1 MSTVELASLLQSTN
15 LLGYTG
21 SQGAVGPTGATGPI
35 GYTGSAA
42 SGGSGSGVTTYATVG
57 DLPVSASGGD
67 LAYVT
72 ATNGLYIWNGSI
84 WFLILT
90 ATTPNDAPYITQGPE
105 LGYLLA
111 TDGTPTVI
119 TLAAQDPESAPITWS
134 YTITS
139 GTLGNTAVISNTNNV
154 FTITPSTNS
163 ADAGQFEVTFTAS
176 DGVNIANA
184 RTYVRLR
191 FATIDYAI
199 GLQAQNTLLP
209 SGFSSA
215 ANARFGRSVSA
226 TGGIVAI
233 AGASKYSGNLLVDP
247 NTNTVSLYSAL
258 NGTSLTFL
266 QEITAPA
273 GISSFGQNNLAV
285 WSDML
290 VVPGYYDDPSGG
302 TIVATNALDKR
313 TFHVYYRTDGVWT
326 ETQTIEFTSTP
337 TANVTLYTNGSQ
349 PLAISDS
356 GLIMACAAP
365 ATASTVGGMEIRIY
379 SRSSTSTPTW
389 TLRQTF
395 TGSISGLTDFDNFPT
410 YIKISTTGK
419 HIALVSKYNDEAA
432 VDAGKVLILTN
443 PNLSSNVYTWVTTGN
458 YSPGLGTITGLFVTN
473 TTKTDDIF
481 YIFAETSITPALVL
495 LKYSGDTAT
504 WANYSYSNILSLHH
518 ARQLSSAIG
527 STIDHASFAAIPG
540 KDNTNEI
547 HFLSVN
553 TDKISSSIINL
564 VITRVKNY
572 DLTLVTPIGS
582 DNSGVDSN
590 VSMHVNAIRVPNT
603 GNLTIDSL
611 LPYISVDQQAG
622 QVYVG
627 TRGTYSGVTNSG
639 GVTQYVPI
647 GLTANTTAY
656 SKTWYNPTTNELMT
670 TANPDV
676 TDTVVVRPGQN
687 YLHAICVG
695 GGGSG
700 AGDNT
705 SPAPSGGGGGGGL
718 RWITNYPVS
727 AGDVVTIT
735 AGSGAPRNA
744 GAANGSTGN
753 TSSVTINGVTVLSA
767 FGGGGGVSATNGGGG
782 GGGGG
787 STTGTLANGSIIGGG
802 NGGPG
807 GAASAGGNTTF
818 PQSGGGG
825 AGGYA
830 GAGGA
835 GANGAAATAGSGGAG
850 GGGGGPTGGSYVGGY
865 GGGVGLYGIG
875 ANGAG
880 GGTTNGNPGSFT
892 DGLNYN
898 PDNINAT
905 ALSRIGAGGGGTNAG
920 ATTSAGF
927 DQRAGGGGAVRLI
940 LGDRYIIGSNLA
952 TTSSFIRPPTYT
964 GT

>member
-1 MSTVELASLLQSTN
+1 MAILKKYNTDTAQWESVAIGTT
-15 LLGYTG
+15 GYTG
-21 SQGAVGPTGATGPI
+21 SQGAI

-119 TLAAQDPESAPITWS
+119 TLAAQDPESTPITWS

-233 AGASKYSGNLLVDP
+233 AGAGKYSGNLLVDP

-266 QEITAPA
+266 QEITAPS
-273 GISSFGQNNLAV
+273 GISSFGENNIAV

-290 VVPGYYDDPSGG
+290 VVPGYFTGNTASE
-302 TIVATNALDKR
+302 DKR
-313 TFHVYYRTDGVWT
+313 TFHVYYRTSGTWAL
-326 ETQTIEFTSTP
+326 TQTIEFTSTI
-337 TANVTLYTNGSQ
+337 TANVTPMSINGAQ
-349 PLAISDS
+349 PLAISGS
-356 GLIMACAAP
+356 GLIMACASP
-365 ATASTVGGMEIRIY
+365 ATDSDSGAVELRIY
-379 SRSSTSTPTW
+379 SRASTSTTTW
-389 TLRQTF
+389 TLRQTLAG
-395 TGSISGLTDFDNFPT
+395 TISGITDYDYFPNAIT
-410 YIKISTTGK
+410 ISTTGK
-419 HIALVSKYNDEAA
+419 HIAFTSRNNDEGGI
-432 VDAGKVLILTN
+432 DTGKVLILTN
-443 PNLSSNVYTWVTTGN
+443 ADLASNIFSWIVTGN
-458 YSPGLGTITGLFVTN
+458 LVAGVGRQLSGAFLTN
-473 TTKTDDIF
+473 TTKSDDIF
-481 YIFAETSITPALVL
+481 YLLSDSITGGTTILEMI
-495 LKYSGDTAT
+495 KYVSGTAT
-504 WANYSYSNILSLHH
+504 WDRYSYSSVLGLHH
-518 ARQLSSAIG
+518 SSKTANVSLDAISQAR
-527 STIDHASFAAIPG
+527 FAAIPG
-540 KDNTNEI
+540 RDNTSEVI
-547 HFLSVN
+547 FVSSA
-553 TDKISSSIINL
+553 TDKIASNIVNL
-564 VITRVKNY
+564 VTTRVKNY

-611 LPYISVDQQAG
+611 LPYISIDQQAG

-627 TRGTYSGVTNSG
+627 TRGTYSGVSNSG

-647 GLTANTTAY
+647 GVTANTTAY

-727 AGDVVTIT
+727 AGDVITIT

-787 STTGTLANGSIIGGG
+787 STTGTLSNGSIIGGG

-875 ANGAG
+875 ANGAS
-880 GGTTNGNPGSFT
+880 GGTTNGSPGSFT
-892 DGLNYN
+892 DGLDYN
-898 PDNINAT
+898 PGNINAT

-927 DQRAGGGGAVRLI
+927 DQRAGGGGAVRII
-940 LGDRYIIGSNLA
+940 LGDRYVIGSNLA